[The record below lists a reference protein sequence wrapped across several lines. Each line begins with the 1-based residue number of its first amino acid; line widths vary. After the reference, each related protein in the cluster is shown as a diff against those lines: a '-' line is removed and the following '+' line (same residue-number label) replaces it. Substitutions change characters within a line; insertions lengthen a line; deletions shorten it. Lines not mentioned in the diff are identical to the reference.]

1 MCSSERGQFA
11 SLLWEDDRNA
21 EKSHSVSCVGTEA
34 CIGSQKSLWWCWAV
48 FLLVLSDSIEET
60 VNLPPYEYS
69 TALEHFTRFFRGN
82 GPWGQS
88 LLDKSRLASCYC
100 SDPIAP
106 TWGLAFLR
114 GSPSSLSVS
123 LWRTHWSVACRA
135 DGSGSAVH
143 FLIILHVG
151 LLPWACDHRAFCST
165 SLLCSALFCLSR
177 RFGHSPSSLARSLCM
192 LRKSAK
198 WHPGGNQKHALAS
211 LSLLLEIIWDYVRF
225 LALRWLQANT
235 QACTNARKGIKAGV
249 LCCGKVLI
257 TEAQKVGTGL
267 LTQSTQS

>member
-106 TWGLAFLR
+106 TWGLAFISVCLSLKDTLICSVQSRRLGLSCTLPYHTPR
-114 GSPSSLSVS
+114 GFITLSVWPQGILLHFAFVLCPVLSEQEVWTFSEQSGPEPLYAEEICKMAPRRKSETCARLSVS
-123 LWRTHWSVACRA
+123 AVGNNLRLRSV
-135 DGSGSAVH
+135 SGPA
-143 FLIILHVG
+143 L
-151 LLPWACDHRAFCST
+151 T
-165 SLLCSALFCLSR
+165 S
-177 RFGHSPSSLARSLCM
+177 G
-192 LRKSAK
+192 
-198 WHPGGNQKHALAS
+198 KHAS
-211 LSLLLEIIWDYVRF
+211 MHEC
-225 LALRWLQANT
+225 T
-235 QACTNARKGIKAGV
+235 QGD
-249 LCCGKVLI
+249 
-257 TEAQKVGTGL
+257 
-267 LTQSTQS
+267 

>member
-1 MCSSERGQFA
+1 MNIPLLLSISPDSSEVMDLEVR
-11 SLLWEDDRNA
+11 
-21 EKSHSVSCVGTEA
+21 V
-34 CIGSQKSLWWCWAV
+34 CWTRAGWLHVTAV
-48 FLLVLSDSIEET
+48 IPSPRHEV
-60 VNLPPYEYS
+60 
-69 TALEHFTRFFRGN
+69 
-82 GPWGQS
+82 W
-88 LLDKSRLASCYC
+88 
-100 SDPIAP
+100 
-106 TWGLAFLR
+106 
-114 GSPSSLSVS
+114 PSSLSVS

-235 QACTNARKGIKAGV
+235 QACTNARRGIKAWV